1 MRPNFHG
8 TFLNLKD
15 IVVSYYVIFF
25 GGGGDKDIDLM

>member
-25 GGGGDKDIDLM
+25 WGGDKDIDLM